1 MSAKVFQNQKKQ
13 KKQKKTHPNPPDLLH
28 PMGLFFFVFFG
39 FLEVFATFGG
49 KQENQKKTKKQ
60 KKQKKNKKTHP
71 NPPDLL
77 HPMGLFFLVFSRFLL
92 LLVESLKKTKKYMYY
107 II

>member
-13 KKQKKTHPNPPDLLH
+13 KKTHPNPPDLLHPMFFFFGFLEVFATFGGKPQENKKKKKHPNPPDLLH

-49 KQENQKKTKKQ
+49 K
-60 KKQKKNKKTHP
+60 P
-71 NPPDLL
+71 
-77 HPMGLFFLVFSRFLL
+77 
-92 LLVESLKKTKKYMYY
+92 
-107 II
+107 